1 MSANINN
8 QDQSYKKPSAGAII
22 GGALAGSAVQGLVLS
37 PHKIISPKIS
47 KNMENLSNTLTN
59 DEFKKVND
67 AIENAMETSG
77 LKDKGVDVIKATTDN
92 SNKIK
97 NIISEEMNNGIAK
110 YYPKAFKEQIA
121 STNQY
126 LVKQGKNAFYTF
138 KSKKIIMPENR
149 LSLAFFHEAGHAM
162 NANLSKL
169 GKILQKCRPMALLAI
184 PVSLIALWKTKKAPG
199 EEPKNGLDRITTF
212 IKNNAG
218 KLTFLAFLPTLLEE
232 GLASVKGNKLAK
244 KLLSPELAKKVAKTN
259 ALGFSSYALLATL
272 SGLGVYL
279 GTKVKDAIASKKL
292 VEQNN

>member
-1 MSANINN
+1 
-8 QDQSYKKPSAGAII
+8 
-22 GGALAGSAVQGLVLS
+22 
-37 PHKIISPKIS
+37 
-47 KNMENLSNTLTN
+47 
-59 DEFKKVND
+59 
-67 AIENAMETSG
+67 
-77 LKDKGVDVIKATTDN
+77 
-92 SNKIK
+92 
-97 NIISEEMNNGIAK
+97 
-110 YYPKAFKEQIA
+110 
-121 STNQY
+121 
-126 LVKQGKNAFYTF
+126 
-138 KSKKIIMPENR
+138 
-149 LSLAFFHEAGHAM
+149 M
-162 NANLSKL
+162 NANLSKF

-199 EEPKNGLDRITTF
+199 EEPKNGLDKTTTF

-244 KLLSPELAKKVAKTN
+244 KLLNPELAKKVAKTN